1 MSKQKT
7 NSINKETDICDI
19 GLSTRSYNAL
29 TQAGIEKV
37 GDIICKDILQIK
49 EIRNIGKKSF
59 SNIETIIHDCG
70 FLFKGEKAN
79 SDLAKLGL
87 KAGTYNSL
95 VYSEITEIAQLIEY
109 EECELLKLPGVGKVA
124 IKDIKEKLSEVG
136 LKLKEKEIMDEDL
149 SILNLSNKSRN
160 VLVHNQIMKIKQLEE
175 LSQEELLEMPSV
187 GPVIFAEISE
197 KLKKLGVKQTKFDSD
212 GLRANKIPYV
222 EYFRVKGI
230 KKLEQF
236 TAYTRRELL
245 DMPGIGK
252 RTVEK
257 IEKRLQE
264 KGMELKKQ
272 PEDISSLNLR
282 CENTLRNA
290 GINTI
295 EELMLYSGN
304 LMRINKI
311 GVGYADEIARALK
324 EKGINIVET
333 EVVPGDISQ
342 LSCSRSLKRA
352 KITTIDE
359 LTKYSEED
367 LLCVRGFGKK
377 TMEEVKE
384 FLKEKGLKLK
394 EF

>member
-1 MSKQKT
+1 M
-7 NSINKETDICDI
+7 
-19 GLSTRSYNAL
+19 
-29 TQAGIEKV
+29 
-37 GDIICKDILQIK
+37 
-49 EIRNIGKKSF
+49 
-59 SNIETIIHDCG
+59 
-70 FLFKGEKAN
+70 
-79 SDLAKLGL
+79 
-87 KAGTYNSL
+87 
-95 VYSEITEIAQLIEY
+95 
-109 EECELLKLPGVGKVA
+109 GKVA

-311 GVGYADEIARALK
+311 GVGYADEISRVLK
-324 EKGINIVET
+324 EKGINLVET
-333 EVVPGDISQ
+333 EDVPGDISQ

-377 TMEEVKE
+377 SMEEVKK

>member
-1 MSKQKT
+1 M
-7 NSINKETDICDI
+7 
-19 GLSTRSYNAL
+19 
-29 TQAGIEKV
+29 
-37 GDIICKDILQIK
+37 
-49 EIRNIGKKSF
+49 
-59 SNIETIIHDCG
+59 
-70 FLFKGEKAN
+70 
-79 SDLAKLGL
+79 
-87 KAGTYNSL
+87 

-257 IEKRLQE
+257 DYR
-264 KGMELKKQ
+264 KK
-272 PEDISSLNLR
+272 EWN
-282 CENTLRNA
+282 
-290 GINTI
+290 
-295 EELMLYSGN
+295 
-304 LMRINKI
+304 
-311 GVGYADEIARALK
+311 
-324 EKGINIVET
+324 
-333 EVVPGDISQ
+333 
-342 LSCSRSLKRA
+342 
-352 KITTIDE
+352 
-359 LTKYSEED
+359 
-367 LLCVRGFGKK
+367 
-377 TMEEVKE
+377 
-384 FLKEKGLKLK
+384 
-394 EF
+394 

>member
-1 MSKQKT
+1 
-7 NSINKETDICDI
+7 
-19 GLSTRSYNAL
+19 
-29 TQAGIEKV
+29 
-37 GDIICKDILQIK
+37 
-49 EIRNIGKKSF
+49 
-59 SNIETIIHDCG
+59 
-70 FLFKGEKAN
+70 
-79 SDLAKLGL
+79 
-87 KAGTYNSL
+87 
-95 VYSEITEIAQLIEY
+95 
-109 EECELLKLPGVGKVA
+109 
-124 IKDIKEKLSEVG
+124 
-136 LKLKEKEIMDEDL
+136 MDEDL

-377 TMEEVKE
+377 SMEEVKE

>member
-87 KAGTYNSL
+87 KVGTYNSL

-197 KLKKLGVKQTKFDSD
+197 KLKKLGVKQTKFDSN

-236 TAYTRRELL
+236 TAYTR
-245 DMPGIGK
+245 
-252 RTVEK
+252 
-257 IEKRLQE
+257 
-264 KGMELKKQ
+264 MELKKQ
-272 PEDISSLNLR
+272 PEDISNLNLR
-282 CENTLRNA
+282 CENILRNA

-295 EELMLYSGN
+295 EELMLYSRN

-377 TMEEVKE
+377 SMEEVKE

>member
-1 MSKQKT
+1 M
-7 NSINKETDICDI
+7 
-19 GLSTRSYNAL
+19 
-29 TQAGIEKV
+29 
-37 GDIICKDILQIK
+37 
-49 EIRNIGKKSF
+49 
-59 SNIETIIHDCG
+59 
-70 FLFKGEKAN
+70 
-79 SDLAKLGL
+79 
-87 KAGTYNSL
+87 

-212 GLRANKIPYV
+212 GLRVNKIPYV

-295 EELMLYSGN
+295 E
-304 LMRINKI
+304 
-311 GVGYADEIARALK
+311 
-324 EKGINIVET
+324 
-333 EVVPGDISQ
+333 
-342 LSCSRSLKRA
+342 
-352 KITTIDE
+352 
-359 LTKYSEED
+359 
-367 LLCVRGFGKK
+367 
-377 TMEEVKE
+377 
-384 FLKEKGLKLK
+384 
-394 EF
+394 